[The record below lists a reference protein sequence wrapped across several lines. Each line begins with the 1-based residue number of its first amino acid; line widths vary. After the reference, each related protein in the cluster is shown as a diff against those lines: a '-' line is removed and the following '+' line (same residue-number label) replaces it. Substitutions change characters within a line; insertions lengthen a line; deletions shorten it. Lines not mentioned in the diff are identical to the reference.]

1 MSTFSSAVCIATRCS
16 AVVLAIALATTTSAL
31 AGTIAPKNIARL
43 RSLDGRTLAVFAP
56 YVSAADNSFGALTQV
71 GMHAQIDGITI
82 RSLGYAWAARG
93 DDRFLD
99 RAASRLRSAIGIL
112 TDERNVAPLD
122 PAQLDGLIDGYGIV
136 RSSLSASDRTT
147 IDRALAQIGR
157 SIAATGGGV
166 RDPHRIDLIG
176 RIGLLIDDS
185 TLSGE
190 ALSGFVD
197 FIDSQLAKDGR
208 TKYSI
213 DRDALDVQVDEI
225 EPLVNFAL
233 AADRNGRRIFD
244 SANERGASLA
254 TAVAYLEPYA
264 TGRLDHRE
272 YVFSTRPDDAR
283 LRNVTRWERTKAE
296 RLFALA
302 SHFDARYDD
311 LRIGFAPIGE
321 SATAILARLDR

>member
-1 MSTFSSAVCIATRCS
+1 M
-16 AVVLAIALATTTSAL
+16 
-31 AGTIAPKNIARL
+31 
-43 RSLDGRTLAVFAP
+43 
-56 YVSAADNSFGALTQV
+56 SAADNSFGTLSQV
-71 GMHAQIDGITI
+71 GMHAQIDGVTI
-82 RSLGYAWAARG
+82 RSLGYAWAVRG

-99 RAASRLRSAIGIL
+99 RAVTRLRSAVGVL

-136 RSSLSASDRTT
+136 RSSISASDRAT
-147 IDRALAQIGR
+147 IDRGLAQTGR
-157 SIAATGGGV
+157 AIAATGGGV
-166 RDPHRIDLIG
+166 RDPHRIDLVG

-208 TKYSI
+208 TNNAVA
-213 DRDALDVQVDEI
+213 RDALEVQVDEI

-233 AADRNGRRIFD
+233 AAQRNGRRIFD
-244 SANERGASLA
+244 SANESGASLA

-264 TGRLDHRE
+264 AGRLDHRE
-272 YVFSTRPDDAR
+272 YLFSTRPDDAR
-283 LRNVTRWERTKAE
+283 LRNVTHWERTKAE

-311 LRIGFAPIGE
+311 LRIGFRPIGE